1 MLRVHLGYSDGP
13 IKEVRAA
20 ENGRSSED
28 FHHWLRDLGR
38 LVVRDAWD
46 ASNVVPFKKHTHPR
60 LNTTP
65 NFLGHVQRWFKTDGD
80 GVRAIS
86 RSAEEAGWVT
96 DRFCG
101 IFVIWSWRW
110 NVLQTN
116 HTSLCRH
123 LGLSCTWVLHFCCCK
138 MRPNALLQR
147 PAETRWRDGQ
157 FLFYDATSRFRMYFI

>member
-60 LNTTP
+60 LNTTL

-86 RSAEEAGWVT
+86 RFAEEAGWVT

-123 LGLSCTWVLHFCCCK
+123 VGLSCTWVLHFCCCK
-138 MRPNALLQR
+138 MRPNALII
-147 PAETRWRDGQ
+147 AKTGRDSS
-157 FLFYDATSRFRMYFI
+157 AWWPIFILRCNE